1 MNDSQCMKDSV
12 TLINTAEWFWIT
24 KEFLKLFFAGGRCE
38 ASCPCNRC
46 ENRRML
52 LKYEMSAHLAK
63 KGFMSNYLLWH
74 QHGEVQPAVTD
85 ESDENDDVDQMDDMI
100 ADIGRGYDLESEDS
114 SSEVHNFYRLLAASE
129 EKVHDGTDIIM
140 LQAVTHLMTFKSKYN
155 FSNQCYNDIM
165 KLIID
170 LIPVKHYMMKDLY
183 QSKKIVSDLKMNYE
197 KIDACEKITCCFG
210 RITSIIIF
218 HFQFRIQILTH
229 ARVKLLCYRVLI

>member
-24 KEFLKLFFAGGRCE
+24 KEFLKLVFAGGRCE

-74 QHGEVQPAVTD
+74 QHGEVQPVVTD

-100 ADIGRGYDLESEDS
+100 ADIGRRYDLESKDS
-114 SSEVHNFYRLLAASE
+114 SSEVHNFYKLLAASE
-129 EKVHDGTDIIM
+129 EKVHDDTNIIM

-155 FSNQCYNDIM
+155 FSNACGR
-165 KLIID
+165 
-170 LIPVKHYMMKDLY
+170 
-183 QSKKIVSDLKMNYE
+183 VS
-197 KIDACEKITCCFG
+197 G
-210 RITSIIIF
+210 SW
-218 HFQFRIQILTH
+218 TH
-229 ARVKLLCYRVLI
+229 VP